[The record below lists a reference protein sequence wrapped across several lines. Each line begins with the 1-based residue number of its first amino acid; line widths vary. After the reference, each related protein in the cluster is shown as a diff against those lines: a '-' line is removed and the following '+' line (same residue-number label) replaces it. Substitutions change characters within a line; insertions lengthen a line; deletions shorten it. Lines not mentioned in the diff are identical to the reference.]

1 MLKKDTKSGKNEKL
15 EEIAKILTPRA
26 TPVGPTESLTIKVN
40 IKYMWSICDYVMI
53 QFNGVNNVEKNGIE
67 YVRTTIRFIGPAGQ
81 NKRKLEGEKELWK
94 YSTVLMLNQKKSFA
108 SEISKIHISQIE
120 GAQRGTG
127 TTL

>member
-1 MLKKDTKSGKNEKL
+1 M
-15 EEIAKILTPRA
+15 
-26 TPVGPTESLTIKVN
+26 
-40 IKYMWSICDYVMI
+40 
-53 QFNGVNNVEKNGIE
+53 EKNGIE

-127 TTL
+127 TTLLYSILCIGIYSIIYDVYSTL